1 MQLVKK
7 DDAVNDLRKMIG
19 SENVEDDEL
28 VIKLYVK
35 NAVYM
40 EGSAI
45 AVVFPRSAE
54 DVSKIIKYCYK
65 NDVKIY
71 PQGSASEIVGSST
84 PSENGIVLSLERMTK
99 IKEINIVD
107 SYVIVEPGLKLFELN
122 QQLAK
127 HGYIFPIDPAS
138 VKSASIG
145 GAINSGSGGMM
156 GAKYGTIK
164 DWVLG
169 LEFVLPDENGTILRI
184 GSKTTKYRQGYDF
197 IRLIVG
203 SEGTLAIVTEAI
215 LKIIPLPENVVT
227 IAGFFSELED
237 LMKTVIDIKK
247 SKIDVLIMEF
257 VDDKSVKIASE
268 VVGSK
273 IKGSGHFLITSVAIA
288 PEASERILSTLENI
302 YASHGANSIYK
313 AKNQDETEKMGL
325 FDIRR
330 NYYPAS
336 IKLAAETRKDPMSR
350 PLVYVEDISVPPS
363 KLIDAVNRLR
373 NLENKF
379 NIPMTLGGHISDGN
393 IHPVIWVEEKD
404 EDKLNALY
412 EMVKEIMKIGIELD
426 GTMSSEHGIGKTKK
440 EGLIMELESKGSMK
454 ALELMKEVKKI
465 FDPKNILNP
474 DKMFLR

>member
-1 MQLVKK
+1 MVKRN
-7 DDAVNDLRKMIG
+7 DIINDLRRIVG
-19 SENVEDDEL
+19 NENVEDDEL
-28 VIKLYVK
+28 IIRLYVK

-40 EGSAI
+40 EGSAVAI
-45 AVVFPRSAE
+45 VFPRSAE
-54 DVSKIIKYCYK
+54 DVSKIVKYCYK

-84 PSENGIVLSLERMTK
+84 PAENGVVLSLERMTK
-99 IKEINIVD
+99 IKEINIID
-107 SYVIVEPGLKLFELN
+107 SYVIVEPGLRLFELN

-127 HGYIFPIDPAS
+127 YGYIFPIDPAS
-138 VKSASIG
+138 VKSASVG

-156 GAKYGTIK
+156 GAKYGTMK

-169 LEFVLPDENGTILRI
+169 LEFVLPDENGTILRL
-184 GSKTTKYRQGYDF
+184 GSKTTKYRQGYDI

-215 LKIIPLPENVVT
+215 LKIIPLPENVIT
-227 IAGFFSELED
+227 IAGFFSELKD
-237 LMKTVIDIKK
+237 LIETVIDIKK
-247 SKIDVLIMEF
+247 SRIDVLIMEF

-268 VVGSK
+268 VMGSK
-273 IKGSGHFLITSVAIA
+273 IKGSGHYLVTSVAVA
-288 PEASERILSTLENI
+288 PEASERVLSALESI
-302 YASHGANSIYK
+302 YISHGANYIYK
-313 AKNQDETEKMGL
+313 SRNQDETEKMGL

-336 IKLAAETRKDPMSR
+336 IKLASETRKDPMSR
-350 PLVYVEDISVPPS
+350 SLVYVEDISVPPS
-363 KLIDAVNRLR
+363 KLVDAVNRLR

-404 EDKLNALY
+404 KNKLNALH
-412 EMVKEIMKIGIELD
+412 EMVREIMKIGIELG

-440 EGLIMELESKGSMK
+440 EGLVMELESKGSTK
-454 ALELMKEVKKI
+454 ALELMKEIKKI

-474 DKMFLR
+474 DKVFLR